1 MSPLHVPYSLFPWV
15 LTLKTSPNCL
25 CSHPLW
31 LKPHPLIMKFSI
43 VMALS
48 QRPPVQTR
56 CKSFTVRNEARRLG
70 LTKRNGPPSANQ
82 GLCIVKPRSST
93 AVCTLSCGD
102 CTSTGAVPQLRWTNP
117 CYQRHSLSVSTD
129 ITLGYPAVN
138 TSSTKYLL
146 TCYLPSSEG
155 HLTHNYHSFFSPAG
169 HALRTRPA
177 DPKITSCFPH
187 LYVSL
192 CIPTYHMHNNYFTHI
207 VVMWPDFSWPW
218 QFMHAL
224 CNYYE

>member
-1 MSPLHVPYSLFPWV
+1 MSPLNVPYSLFPWV
-15 LTLKTSPNCL
+15 LTLKTSLNCL

-43 VMALS
+43 VMALR

-56 CKSFTVRNEARRLG
+56 CKSFTVRRLG

-82 GLCIVKPRSST
+82 GLCIVMPRSST

-102 CTSTGAVPQLRWTNP
+102 CTSTGAVPQLRWTP
-117 CYQRHSLSVSTD
+117 CHQRHSLSVSTD
-129 ITLGYPAVN
+129 PAAN
-138 TSSTKYLL
+138 TSSTKYML
-146 TCYLPSSEG
+146 TCYLPRSEG
-155 HLTHNYHSFFSPAG
+155 HLTRNYHSFFSPAA
-169 HALRTRPA
+169 HALRMRLA
-177 DPKITSCFPH
+177 DPKIISCFPH

-192 CIPTYHMHNNYFTHI
+192 CVPTHMHNNYFTHI
-207 VVMWPDFSWPW
+207 VVMWPDFSWPR